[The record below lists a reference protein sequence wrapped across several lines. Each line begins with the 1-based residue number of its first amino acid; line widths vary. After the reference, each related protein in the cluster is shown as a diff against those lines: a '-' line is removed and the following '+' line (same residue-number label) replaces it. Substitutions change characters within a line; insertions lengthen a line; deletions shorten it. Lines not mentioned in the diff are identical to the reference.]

1 MFNDKCSMINVL
13 LDKSAHRYARQF
25 AAEQATP
32 SKGKQV
38 YLNTLAVCAVRSYLQ
53 CLSVPTALDR
63 GDCWHPGMR
72 AMFDIAD
79 LVLPRIGKLEC
90 RPLLPDAEA
99 IALPA
104 EATENRI
111 GCVVVRLEESLDR
124 VQLLGFL
131 PAGAIPRLPEPI
143 SLAQL
148 QSLDTLIDTLHRLR
162 LGVDFRQW
170 FEGIFAPEWQPA
182 ELLLAGRMLRT
193 VSSPPRDRET
203 PSISTVPQ
211 SISRGKLLCFNAND
225 VEDESSPSVILIV
238 KTTARSPQ
246 ETHICLGIY
255 PLREGDRLPPGLHA
269 IVRDEQGKSGLEARA
284 KDADDWIQLEFSC
297 APQETFSTEVT
308 LGKISLIEQFTV

>member
-1 MFNDKCSMINVL
+1 MTTASPPLTML
-13 LDKSAHRYARQF
+13 LDQRAHRYAQQF

-63 GDCWHPGMR
+63 SDCWHPGMR

-90 RPLLPDAEA
+90 RPLLPDAA
-99 IALPA
+99 TLVLPA
-104 EATENRI
+104 EATENRM
-111 GCVVVRLEESLDR
+111 GCVAVRLEESLDR

-131 PAGAIPRLPEPI
+131 PAGAIPQPPEPI
-143 SLAQL
+143 PLAQL

-162 LGVDFRQW
+162 LGVQFRHW

-193 VSSPPRDRET
+193 VSSPPRDRDT
-203 PSISTVPQ
+203 PATETVPK
-211 SISRGKLLCFNAND
+211 SVSRGKLLCFDQNGA
-225 VEDESSPSVILIV
+225 EDESKASVILIV
-238 KTTARSPQ
+238 KTTERSPQ

-255 PLREGDRLPPGLHA
+255 PLREGDRLPSGLHA
-269 IVRDEQGKSGLEARA
+269 IVLDEQGNIGLEAQA

-297 APQETFSTEVT
+297 APQEAFSTQVT
-308 LGKISLIEQFTV
+308 LGDTSLTERFSV